1 MAAAAVLLAA
11 LGCASAPRGLRGAS
25 RLASPRASPR
35 LTSTVEAAS
44 AAPTDGG
51 AAAFDAEAFD
61 SVVMKTYSRVPI
73 AIERGEGCY
82 LWDSTGKRYLDFAAG
97 IATAC
102 LGHAHPALIEAVSP
116 QGQLAQ
122 MLTERSP
129 TDKVRAPPP
138 RRPARPCAEPRAR
151 PPARLPP
158 PHRSSSA
165 TRAPRRTRRRSSWR
179 ASTRAPRAASPSPS
193 SSPPRNPSTAAR
205 SRRSRRPA
213 RPSTRSHSSPCPC
226 APRGARGRRG

>member
-44 AAPTDGG
+44 AAPTDGS
-51 AAAFDAEAFD
+51 AAAFDAAAFD

-102 LGHAHPALIEAVSP
+102 LGHAHPALIEAVSAQVRRVHHVSNLYYIPP

-129 TDKVRAPPP
+129 TDKVRAP
-138 RRPARPCAEPRAR
+138 
-151 PPARLPP
+151 L
-158 PHRSSSA
+158 
-165 TRAPRRTRRRSSWR
+165 
-179 ASTRAPRAASPSPS
+179 
-193 SSPPRNPSTAAR
+193 
-205 SRRSRRPA
+205 
-213 RPSTRSHSSPCPC
+213 
-226 APRGARGRRG
+226 